1 MIKYRLK
8 TPHLRKGRAYSVSGV
23 SIMAKKVAYGG
34 DRSLMEK
41 SLVGS
46 KVKLYVG
53 DDRCVKHEAVFIRRM
68 DNRGHQ
74 TLVKKSVFF
83 YPPINGQC

>member
-1 MIKYRLK
+1 M
-8 TPHLRKGRAYSVSGV
+8 SGV

-53 DDRCVKHEAVFIRRM
+53 DDSCVKHEAVFIRRM

-83 YPPINGQC
+83 YPPSTVSSSGKHLQRGNQRIIYLRTK